1 MLPKVILYQEV
12 PEDLL
17 VRLEQQADLTVL
29 ETFEG
34 VSDKALHNLLSSA
47 EGLIGV
53 GEKIGPKIL
62 DRAPKLKV
70 VSTISVGYDYFD
82 VADLTRRG
90 IMLMHTPNVLTDTTA
105 DMIFMLMLCA
115 ARRAVEMDEMVR
127 QGRWADAVGPDCFGS
142 DVHGKKVGILG
153 MGRIGYAVAKR
164 AYGGFDM
171 EILYHGRSVNEEA
184 EKNFKAIRLPL
195 DQLLAESDF
204 VCVTLPLS
212 EQTRKL
218 IGPKELALM
227 KPSAFLING
236 GRGPIIDETALIE
249 ALQDGVIRGAGLDVY
264 EHEPLSP
271 DSPLLDLANVVT
283 LPHIGSATHETRY
296 AMARCAVENLLAAL
310 QSQSLVNCVN
320 PEALR
325 YTSGGK

>member
-1 MLPKVILYQEV
+1 MVPKIVLYDDV

-17 VRLEQQADLTVL
+17 TRLEQQTDVTIL

-34 VSDKALHNLLSSA
+34 VSDKALHNVLSSA

-53 GEKIGPKIL
+53 GEKIDSKIL
-62 DRAPKLKV
+62 DQAPKLRV

-90 IMLMHTPNVLTDTTA
+90 IMLMHTPDVLTDTTA

-115 ARRAVEMDEMVR
+115 ARRTIEMNEMVI
-127 QGRWADAVGPDCFGS
+127 QGRWTEAVSADCFGW
-142 DVHGKKVGILG
+142 DVHGKKLGILG

-171 EILYHGRSVNEEA
+171 EILYYGRSVNQEA
-184 EKNFKAIRLPL
+184 ENDFEAIRTPL

-218 IGPKELALM
+218 IGPRELALM

-249 ALQDGVIRGAGLDVY
+249 ALQNGVIRGAGLDVY
-264 EHEPLSP
+264 EHEPLSSH
-271 DSPLLDLANVVT
+271 SPLVDLVNVIT

-296 AMARCAVENLLAAL
+296 AMARCAVDNLLAAL
-310 QSQSLVNCVN
+310 QRQSLVNCVN
-320 PEALR
+320 PDALQHVNEG
-325 YTSGGK
+325 T

>member
-1 MLPKVILYQEV
+1 MEPKVILYEEV

-17 VRLEQQADLTVL
+17 ARLEQQTDLTVL

-53 GEKIGPKIL
+53 GEEIGPKIL
-62 DRAPKLKV
+62 DRAPKLRV

-105 DMIFMLMLCA
+105 DMIFMLMLCT
-115 ARRAVEMDEMVR
+115 ARRAVEMNEMVR
-127 QGRWADAVGPDCFGS
+127 QGRWTDAVGPDCFGS

-184 EKNFKAIRLPL
+184 EKDFKAIRLPL

-212 EQTRKL
+212 EQTKKL
-218 IGPKELALM
+218 IGARELALM

-264 EHEPLSP
+264 EHEPLPP
-271 DSPLLDLANVVT
+271 DSPLMDLANVVT

-296 AMARCAVENLLAAL
+296 AMARCAVDNLLAAL
-310 QSQSLVNCVN
+310 KSQALVNCVN
-320 PEALR
+320 PEALQDTHGR
-325 YTSGGK
+325 T

>member
-1 MLPKVILYQEV
+1 MPPKVILYEEV

-17 VRLEQQADLTVL
+17 GRLEQQTDLTVL

-34 VSDKALHNLLSSA
+34 VSDKALHTLLSSA

-53 GEKIGPKIL
+53 GEAIGPKIL
-62 DRAPKLKV
+62 DRAPKLRV

-82 VADLTRRG
+82 VADLTKRG
-90 IMLMHTPNVLTDTTA
+90 IMLMHTPDVLTDTTA
-105 DMIFMLMLCA
+105 DLIFMLMLCA
-115 ARRAVEMDEMVR
+115 ARRAPEMNEMVR
-127 QGRWADAVGPDCFGS
+127 QGRWTEDVGPDSFGS
-142 DVHGKKVGILG
+142 DVHGKKLGILG

-164 AYGGFDM
+164 AYGGFSM
-171 EILYHGRSVNEEA
+171 EILYYGRSVNEEA
-184 EKNFKAIRLPL
+184 EKDFEADRMPL

-218 IGPKELALM
+218 IGPAELALM

-236 GRGPIIDETALIE
+236 GRGPIIDEAALIE
-249 ALQDGVIRGAGLDVY
+249 ALQNGIIRGAGLDVY

-271 DSPLLDLANVVT
+271 DSPLVDLANVVI

-296 AMARCAVENLLAAL
+296 AMARCAVDNLLAAL
-310 QSQSLVNCVN
+310 QSGSLVNCVN
-320 PEALR
+320 PAALQHVHDG
-325 YTSGGK
+325 T

>member
-1 MLPKVILYQEV
+1 
-12 PEDLL
+12 
-17 VRLEQQADLTVL
+17 LEQHADVTVV

-34 VSDKALHNLLSSA
+34 LSDKALHTLLSGA

-53 GEKIGPKIL
+53 GQTIGPKIL
-62 DRAPKLKV
+62 DRAPDLRV

-105 DMIFMLMLCA
+105 DMIFMLMLCV
-115 ARRAVEMDEMVR
+115 ARRAVEMDKMVR
-127 QGRWADAVGPDCFGS
+127 QGRWTESVGSPCFGS
-142 DVHGKKVGILG
+142 DVHGKKLGILG
-153 MGRIGYAVAKR
+153 MGRIGYGVAKR
-164 AYGGFDM
+164 GFGGFNM
-171 EILYHGRSVNEEA
+171 EILYYGRSVSEQA
-184 EKNFKAIRLPL
+184 EKDFRATRTPL

-212 EQTRKL
+212 EKTRKL
-218 IGPKELALM
+218 IGPRELALM
-227 KPSAFLING
+227 KPGAFLING

-249 ALQDGVIRGAGLDVY
+249 ALQNGTIRGAGLDVY

-271 DSPLLDLANVVT
+271 QSPLLDLDNVVL

-296 AMARCAVENLLAAL
+296 AMARCAVDNLLAAL
-310 QSQSLVNCVN
+310 ESQSRVNCVN
-320 PEALR
+320 PEALQQ
-325 YTSGGK
+325 TP

>member
-1 MLPKVILYQEV
+1 MLPKIILYEAV
-12 PEDLL
+12 PKDLL
-17 VRLEQQADLTVL
+17 ERLEQYTDVTVV

-34 VSDKALHNLLSSA
+34 LSEKALHTLLSGA

-53 GEKIGPKIL
+53 GETIGPKIL
-62 DRAPKLKV
+62 DRAPRLKV

-90 IMLMHTPNVLTDTTA
+90 IMLMHTPDVLTDTTA

-127 QGRWADAVGPDCFGS
+127 QGRWTEAVGPACFGH
-142 DVHGKKVGILG
+142 DVHGKTLGILG
-153 MGRIGYAVAKR
+153 MGRIGYGVAKR
-164 AYGGFDM
+164 GFGGFNM
-171 EILYHGRSVNEEA
+171 NILYYGRSVNEQA
-184 EKNFKAIRLPL
+184 EKDFKAMLSPL

-212 EQTRKL
+212 EKTKKL
-218 IGPKELALM
+218 IGPRELALM

-236 GRGPIIDETALIE
+236 GRGPIIDEAALVD
-249 ALQDGVIRGAGLDVY
+249 ALQNGVIRGAGLDVY

-271 DSPLLDLANVVT
+271 KSPLLDLANVVL

-296 AMARCAVENLLAAL
+296 AMARCAVDNILAAL

-320 PEALR
+320 PDAL
-325 YTSGGK
+325 GNVV